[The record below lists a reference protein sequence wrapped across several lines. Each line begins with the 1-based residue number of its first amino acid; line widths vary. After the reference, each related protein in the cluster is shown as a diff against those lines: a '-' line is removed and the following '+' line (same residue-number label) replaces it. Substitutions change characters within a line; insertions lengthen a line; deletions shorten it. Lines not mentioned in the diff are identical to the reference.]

1 MTTADFQMISWIFS
15 AAILVVDF
23 FIRLFL
29 VAYVPRNRKPTAAM
43 SWLLLIFIVPVF
55 GTIFFFILGSTKL
68 SRKRRAQQTQITKML
83 RGYTAHLRQQGLIT
97 TPAAP
102 HDIQANLAEHLTSLA
117 PTHSNKVSIIS
128 GYDEII
134 ADAIEKVERA
144 SQYIYVE
151 FYILALDDTTEP
163 FFVALEQAVARGVKV
178 RVLFDAWGSR
188 KFPNF
193 HKMMRR
199 MTEKGIAWHKILPV
213 RFSLCQRQKE
223 MPSYSL
229 FLVAQTIPTKT
240 TSASLTRL
248 FNLLDIVLLLRT
260 HILFPMN
267 RYSVRLFQPHSEVFG
282 SRF

>member
-1 MTTADFQMISWIFS
+1 
-15 AAILVVDF
+15 
-23 FIRLFL
+23 
-29 VAYVPRNRKPTAAM
+29 M
-43 SWLLLIFIVPVF
+43 SKV
-55 GTIFFFILGSTKL
+55 TEY
-68 SRKRRAQQTQITKML
+68 L
-83 RGYTAHLRQQGLIT
+83 RGHLLGEVSVRQE
-97 TPAAP
+97 
-102 HDIQANLAEHLTSLA
+102 DCKLAS
-117 PTHSNKVSIIS
+117 SDNGI
-128 GYDEII
+128 
-134 ADAIEKVERA
+134 
-144 SQYIYVE
+144 
-151 FYILALDDTTEP
+151 
-163 FFVALEQAVARGVKV
+163 LEQLPEMVIYPFNTNDIRKIV